1 MAIVKMNKFTLLTF
15 ESKKEALLERLQA
28 FASAE
33 FINLQD
39 ENLLENNEV
48 LKDLT
53 KDSVDSDIAKWEE
66 QLSKVKF
73 ALQFLNNYVPKQSLI
88 KSLRQEKL
96 SLTMEEL
103 ENKVLN
109 SNWEEVYDKVKER
122 EEKLAKLEN
131 EKTKLQGNVQSL
143 KPYEAFNAPLST
155 LKELKATS
163 YFLGS
168 VANQYSE
175 SLQSDLNDCYVE
187 IISKDN
193 NDTYFFALANKDN
206 AEAVEEALR
215 GVGFTPFKTDEDE
228 TPLKLIH
235 DYNERISLIDS
246 DKFIIKEELAGY
258 DEELKTIQLAYEY
271 YNNLVS
277 RKSISSK
284 FLKTE
289 STTLIQGWVPV
300 KENEKFTKI
309 AGGVLGEDYYLNFE
323 EVKEE
328 EIDDVPIQLENNDL
342 NASFEDVTS
351 MYALPKYN
359 DIDPTPFVT
368 PFYLIFFG
376 MMVADAG
383 YGLLMLI
390 GTLCA
395 LKFFHF
401 DDGMKKMIK
410 FFMYLS
416 FPTIVFGLIY
426 GSFFGDLLPIK
437 GLIDTST
444 DVMTI
449 LAMSVIFGAIQ
460 IVFGLCIKAAL
471 LIRMGK
477 KTEALM
483 DVGSW
488 MLSLFS
494 IGGVVAASMLNI
506 PVLKTISIAGIIIG
520 FLAIV
525 LTQGRQMESKGGKI
539 GQGLYELY
547 GITSYLSDL
556 VSYTRLM
563 AIGLSGGSIAGA
575 INMIMNMVTDN
586 GNSVIGMILFGPLIF
601 IIFQTVNFLL
611 SLLSGYV
618 HTLRLTYV
626 EYFSKFYDGGGRAF
640 EPFESKNEYIK
651 LRRE

>member
-66 QLSKVKF
+66 ELSKVKF

-168 VANQYSE
+168 VANQYLE
-175 SLQSDLNDCYVE
+175 SLQNDLNDCYVE
-187 IISKDN
+187 IISKNN

-206 AEAVEEALR
+206 AEVVEEALR

-300 KENEKFTKI
+300 KENEKLTKI
-309 AGGVLGEDYYLNFE
+309 AGEVLGEEYYLNFE
-323 EVKEE
+323 EVKQE

-351 MYALPKYN
+351 MYALPKYD

-401 DDGMKKMIK
+401 DDGTKKMIK

-437 GLIDTST
+437 GFIDTNT
-444 DVMTI
+444 NVMTI
-449 LAMSVIFGAIQ
+449 LAMSVVFGAIQ

-506 PVLKTISIAGIIIG
+506 PVLKTISIAGIVIG

-547 GITSYLSDL
+547 GVTGYLSDL

>member
-39 ENLLENNEV
+39 ENLLESNEV

-109 SNWEEVYDKVKER
+109 SNWEEVYDKVKGR

-187 IISKDN
+187 IISKNN

-206 AEAVEEALR
+206 AEVVEEALR
-215 GVGFTPFKTDEDE
+215 GVGFTPFKTDENE

-235 DYNERISLIDS
+235 DYNERLSLIDS

-300 KENEKFTKI
+300 KENEKLTKI
-309 AGGVLGEDYYLNFE
+309 AGEVLGEEYYLNFE
-323 EVKEE
+323 EVKQE

-351 MYALPKYN
+351 MYALPKY
-359 DIDPTPFVT
+359 DDVDPTPFVT

-437 GLIDTST
+437 GLIDTNT

-449 LAMSVIFGAIQ
+449 LAMSVVFGAIQ

-488 MLSLFS
+488 LLSLFS

-506 PVLKTISIAGIIIG
+506 PVLKTISIAGIVIG

-547 GITSYLSDL
+547 GITGYLSDL

-586 GNSVIGMILFGPLIF
+586 GNSIIGMILFGPLIF

-640 EPFESKNEYIK
+640 EPFESKNEYIR

>member
-1 MAIVKMNKFTLLTF
+1 MAIVKMNKFTLLAF

-28 FASAE
+28 FSNVE

-48 LKDLT
+48 LKELT
-53 KDSVDSDIAKWEE
+53 KDSVDSDIARWEE

-88 KSLRQEKL
+88 KSLREDRL
-96 SLTMEEL
+96 SLTMKEL
-103 ENKVLN
+103 ESKVLS
-109 SNWEEVYDKVKER
+109 SNWEEVYDKVKEK

-131 EKTKLQGNVQSL
+131 EKTKLQSNVESL
-143 KPYEAFNAPLST
+143 KAYEAFNAPLGT
-155 LKELKATS
+155 LKELKETS
-163 YFLGS
+163 YFIGS
-168 VANQYSE
+168 IANQYSE
-175 SLQSDLNDCYVE
+175 SLQSDLNDCYLE
-187 IISKDN
+187 IVSKDN
-193 NDTYFFALANKDN
+193 NDTYFFALVNNDN
-206 AEAVEEALR
+206 AEMIEEALR
-215 GVGFTPFKTDEDE
+215 GYGFTPFKTDEEE

-258 DEELKTIQLAYEY
+258 DEELKIIQLAYEY
-271 YNNLVS
+271 FNNLVS
-277 RKSISSK
+277 RKSISGN

-289 STTLIQGWVPV
+289 STTLIQGWIPI
-300 KENEKFTKI
+300 KENEKLTKI
-309 AGGVLGEDYYLNFE
+309 ASESLGQEYYLNFE

-395 LKFFHF
+395 LKFFRF
-401 DDGMKKMIK
+401 EDGTKKMIK

-426 GSFFGDLLPIK
+426 GSFFGDLLPIN
-437 GLIDTST
+437 GLIDTNT

-449 LAMSVIFGAIQ
+449 LAMSVVFGAIQ
-460 IVFGLCIKAAL
+460 IIFGLFIKAAL
-471 LIRMGK
+471 LIRVGK
-477 KTEALM
+477 KLEALI

-488 MLSLFS
+488 LLSLFS

-520 FLAIV
+520 FLVIV
-525 LTQGRQMESKGGKI
+525 LTQGRQMESTGGKI

-563 AIGLSGGSIAGA
+563 AIGLSGGSIAAA
-575 INMIMNMVTDN
+575 INMIMKMVTGD
-586 GNSVIGMILFGPLIF
+586 GKSILGMVLFAPLIF
-601 IIFQTVNFLL
+601 VIFQTVNFLL

-640 EPFESKNEYIK
+640 RPFELKNEYIRLK
-651 LRRE
+651 RE